1 MLSSTPAT
9 VAPNGM
15 VVATQAPKNPV
26 TAVTPVEGGLLNAAV
41 KTTTN
46 KMVAQANQAKAA
58 GATMRG
64 GSVVNVPQVAG
75 DSQKFAANHAKL
87 TEIAGQIKASGTYDS
102 LLGGQPYQV
111 GGRRHERLIR
121 QHRRHS
127 RPAQTAGR
135 KHRRKTKKHAS
146 RRSRR
151 TRRRDRRKSRNSTSR
166 V

>member
-1 MLSSTPAT
+1 
-9 VAPNGM
+9 M

-26 TAVTPVEGGLLNAAV
+26 TAVSPVAGGLINAAV
-41 KTTTN
+41 KNTTD
-46 KMVAQANQAKAA
+46 KMAAQANQAKAS

-87 TEIAGQIKASGTYDS
+87 TEIAGQIKAGATYDG

-111 GGRRHERLIR
+111 GGRRHERLVR
-121 QHRRHS
+121 QHRRHP
-127 RPAQTAGR
+127 RITEMTAGR
-135 KHRRKTKKHAS
+135 KHRRKTKKHA

-151 TRRRDRRKSRNSTSR
+151 TRRRNRRKHLHSTSR